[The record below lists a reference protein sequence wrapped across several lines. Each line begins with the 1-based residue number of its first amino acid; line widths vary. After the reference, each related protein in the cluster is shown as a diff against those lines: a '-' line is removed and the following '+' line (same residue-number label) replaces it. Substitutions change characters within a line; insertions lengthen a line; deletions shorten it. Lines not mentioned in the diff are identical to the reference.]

1 LLERARRFCHYWGV
15 KLVGLTGGIASGKST
30 VAKILKQHG
39 AAIVNA
45 DELAREVVEPDRP
58 AWQEIVALFGAAVL
72 QPDRALDRQKL
83 RQIIFDD
90 PTARKKL
97 EAIIHPQVRALA
109 EERIREHAAAGYAV
123 VVYEVPLLFEGNL
136 QEWLRPVILVAC
148 DLGAQRERL
157 QSRDKLS
164 AAQAQKHIDAQMSLE
179 EKRRLAD
186 YVIENNGTL
195 EDLERNVEA
204 VLEKIKAT

>member
-1 LLERARRFCHYWGV
+1 M

-30 VAKILKQHG
+30 VAKILQSLG

-45 DELAREVVEPDRP
+45 DDLAREVVEPGHE
-58 AWQEIVALFGAAVL
+58 AWKEIVAAFGADIL
-72 QPDRALDRQKL
+72 QSDQTLDRQKL
-83 RQIIFDD
+83 RTLIFNQ
-90 PTARKKL
+90 PEARKRL
-97 EAIIHPQVRALA
+97 ESIIHPRVRALA
-109 EERIREHAAAGYAV
+109 EERIRDYAAAGYPVAI
-123 VVYEVPLLFEGNL
+123 YEVPLLFEGNL

-148 DLGAQRERL
+148 DLDTQRRRL
-157 QSRDKLS
+157 ESRDHLG

-195 EDLERNVEA
+195 EDLERQVEA